1 MRVGTMGGKARRH
14 GGPRGSPK
22 LVSPLEFT
30 DPEVHSSCLRRQTQ
44 EDAGWSP
51 ED

>member
-30 DPEVHSSCLRRQTQ
+30 AFYFT
-44 EDAGWSP
+44 
-51 ED
+51 